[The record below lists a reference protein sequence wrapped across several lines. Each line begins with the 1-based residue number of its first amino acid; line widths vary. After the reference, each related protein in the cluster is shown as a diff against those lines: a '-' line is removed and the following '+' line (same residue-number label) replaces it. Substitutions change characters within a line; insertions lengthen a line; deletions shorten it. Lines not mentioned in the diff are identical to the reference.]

1 MTHLPTREWGSVP
14 VSVGEL
20 GFTRQQA
27 DALLAAARAHPGAN
41 RLGTNVLVDGG
52 SHLHARQMVGMIAAE
67 GCSLEILPKVDPDVP
82 DGEEDT
88 SVRRRLVRMLDVAL
102 GLDLSAGAAIAMD
115 RQDETL
121 LDVLIR
127 HFADGLLGEMR
138 RGLPRR
144 YRQCRDDLPALRG
157 ALDVKAQF
165 TRNIVRPDRLACRFD
180 QLDPDTPLM
189 RIMAAAV
196 VFLVRHAR
204 HAETQRRL
212 VELRHALADIPL
224 MPVARLPWDKVRIN
238 RSNRRWTSLFALAG
252 LLLQRKWQDMAHK
265 TVAAEGITLL
275 FPMNDLFEA
284 YIFALARRALV
295 DSGVEVEPQGGG
307 LYCLGS
313 YTGQYLKDGSLF
325 GTRPDLILRHRS
337 GDALTIVDTKWKKL
351 STDLSERKHGVKESD
366 VYQMMAYARLYHV
379 PELMLLYPAAPGDGG
394 GVRAEF
400 GMVGG
405 SQRLRIATVDVA
417 QAEDAV
423 VAQLT
428 SLLHGGLAVPLPGS
442 GPVPTEHVAASRLFP
457 TG

>member
-14 VSVGEL
+14 VGTGEL
-20 GFTRQQA
+20 SFTRQQA

-52 SHLHARQMVGMIAAE
+52 SQLHAQQMVGMIAAE
-67 GCSLEILPKVDPDVP
+67 GCSLEILPKVDPDAP
-82 DGEEDT
+82 DGEENT

-115 RQDETL
+115 RQDDTL

-127 HFADGLLGEMR
+127 HFADGLLGEVR

-196 VFLVRHAR
+196 VFLAR
-204 HAETQRRL
+204 HVGNAETQRRL
-212 VELRHALADIPL
+212 VELRHVLAEIPL
-224 MPVARLPWDKVRIN
+224 MPVARLPWDKVRID
-238 RSNRRWTSLFALAG
+238 RSNQRWTSLFALAR
-252 LLLQRKWQDMAHK
+252 LLLQREWQDMAHK
-265 TVAAEGITLL
+265 TMAADGITLL

-284 YIFALARRALV
+284 YIGALTRRALA
-295 DSGVEVEPQGGG
+295 DSGVKVELQGGG
-307 LYCLGS
+307 LCCLGA
-313 YTGQYLKDGSLF
+313 YTGEYLEDGNLF

-337 GDALTIVDTKWKKL
+337 GDALTIIDTKWKKL
-351 STDLSERKHGVKESD
+351 SANLTSRKHGVKESD

-405 SQRLRIATVDVA
+405 SQRLLIATVDVA
-417 QAEDAV
+417 QAEEAV
-423 VAQLT
+423 VAQLAG
-428 SLLHGGLAVPLPGS
+428 LLYDG
-442 GPVPTEHVAASRLFP
+442 
-457 TG
+457 

>member
-14 VSVGEL
+14 IGTGEL
-20 GFTRQQA
+20 SFTRQQA

-52 SHLHARQMVGMIAAE
+52 SQLHAQQMVGMIAAE
-67 GCSLEILPKVDPDVP
+67 GCSLEILPKVDPDAP
-82 DGEEDT
+82 DGEENT

-115 RQDETL
+115 RQDDTL

-127 HFADGLLGEMR
+127 HFADGLLGEVR

-196 VFLVRHAR
+196 VFLARHAG

-212 VELRHALADIPL
+212 VELRHVLADIPL
-224 MPVARLPWDKVRIN
+224 MPVARLPWDKVRID
-238 RSNRRWTSLFALAG
+238 RSNRRWTSLFALAR
-252 LLLQRKWQDMAHK
+252 LLLQREWQDMAHK
-265 TVAAEGITLL
+265 TTAADGITLL

-284 YIFALARRALV
+284 YIAALAQRALAGSEV
-295 DSGVEVEPQGGG
+295 GVEQQGGG
-307 LYCLGS
+307 RCCLGA
-313 YTGQYLKDGSLF
+313 YTGEHLAEGTIF
-325 GTRPDLILRHRS
+325 HTRPDLILRHRS
-337 GDALTIVDTKWKKL
+337 GSALTIVDTKWKKL
-351 STDLSERKHGVKESD
+351 SVDPTARKQGVKESD
-366 VYQMMAYARLYHV
+366 VYQMMAYARLYGV
-379 PELMLLYPAAPGDGG
+379 QELMLLYPASPGDGG

-405 SQRLRIATVDVA
+405 SQRLHIATVDLA

-423 VAQLT
+423 VAQLG
-428 SLLHGGLAVPLPGS
+428 SLLHR
-442 GPVPTEHVAASRLFP
+442 ASQVSSCNSV
-457 TG
+457 